1 MSQAQVETKQLERET
16 EAYKNLM
23 LVARRMARI
32 EYGKWKIMPSIE
44 DPLRKFTV
52 ERDIGW
58 CTIKVGIRMES
69 FYHRTGEWSDRNDF
83 RGEVVI
89 GGMFKDQ
96 RGELFIRTGMRVK
109 PRMTKKLMK
118 AINEVIIPK
127 FYNEVEAYKTG
138 WQGQRDALSKFSA
151 ELAKVKGLATVN
163 EAQRRYNQPNATLEG
178 CPMRLNVSQEGVSYQ
193 GEMSF
198 DDLAKMAQLM
208 KWGGYK

>member
-1 MSQAQVETKQLERET
+1 
-16 EAYKNLM
+16 
-23 LVARRMARI
+23 
-32 EYGKWKIMPSIE
+32 
-44 DPLRKFTV
+44 
-52 ERDIGW
+52 
-58 CTIKVGIRMES
+58 
-69 FYHRTGEWSDRNDF
+69 
-83 RGEVVI
+83 
-89 GGMFKDQ
+89 MFKDQ